1 MRYYLHQSR
10 KALWSQ
16 RIALLFLLLFAI
28 TFGVHRFGLI
38 ETPVAMKLFG
48 IAVVGAIIAVG
59 LGLTSLITIWREGH
73 TGAGKATAGLTLG
86 IAMLAV
92 PLWSLP
98 NLLSLPRLHE
108 VSTDLEKPPAF
119 QKLAALRGGDS
130 VNLASDITA
139 GASLQLAAY
148 PDIKP
153 MPVARP
159 MADTYSA
166 VRDAV
171 KNLEWQV
178 IAEQPPAPGRSGMIE
193 AVDRSLIFGFTD
205 DVVIRVSGTGKEAR
219 VDVRSASR
227 HGEHDLGRNA
237 ERVRELFTE
246 VKTRL
251 TEIEKNEAMG
261 KAVAMREQRVQ
272 KAISAKERRRKT
284 QQNKTELASRPAQA
298 SQQGG
303 SGVAQSGIV
312 PPTSEQGRYT
322 RAPSRSE
329 AQAGPEW
336 NRQQRRAERNQGL
349 RRFWEQLLE

>member
-10 KALWSQ
+10 KAFWSQ

-59 LGLTSLITIWREGH
+59 LGLTSLVTIWREGH
-73 TGAGKATAGLTLG
+73 TGAGMATAGLTLG
-86 IAMLAV
+86 LAMLAV

-119 QKLAALRGGDS
+119 QKLAAARGGE
-130 VNLASDITA
+130 TA
-139 GASLQLAAY
+139 NPAPYQRTEATLQLAAY

-153 MPVARP
+153 MPVSRP
-159 MADTYSA
+159 MADAYSA

-178 IAEQPPAPGRSGMIE
+178 VSEQPPAEGRSGTIE

-205 DVVIRVSGTGKEAR
+205 DVVIRVSGAGKEAR
-219 VDVRSASR
+219 VDVRSSSR

-261 KAVAMREQRVQ
+261 RAVAMREQRVQ
-272 KAISAKERRRKT
+272 KAISAKERVRKK
-284 QQNKTELASRPAQA
+284 QQNRTELASKPAQA
-298 SQQGG
+298 AP

-312 PPTSEQGRYT
+312 PPGSEQGRYA
-322 RAPSRSE
+322 RVPFRSG